1 MYVPINQQ
9 IYQTA
14 INYVKCPKI
23 DQMAIK
29 YTNHFNCKTLI
40 FFFFGLNI
48 YHLATLTGI
57 FWLYLQVKILT
68 DNTGRIFLPK
78 DRTRNVDIKSEST
91 TAAAATTAAATTA
104 AAATAAAATTAKWFL
119 SL

>member
-1 MYVPINQQ
+1 
-9 IYQTA
+9 
-14 INYVKCPKI
+14 
-23 DQMAIK
+23 
-29 YTNHFNCKTLI
+29 
-40 FFFFGLNI
+40 LNI